1 MVNEICRETRMRVL
15 QLLSSAGFYGA
26 ENMLLNLCASQK
38 DTGCE
43 SNLLVFYNAHQP
55 NIEFY
60 EAAKRRGLNPAMVR
74 CEGRADWKALRE
86 IRRHIRESSVDV
98 VHTHG
103 YKADLYGYLAARR
116 EKKPVV
122 ATCHNWRDVGSA
134 LRLYNRLDR
143 MALRRFDAIAAV
155 SETVAEKLR
164 LAGVPARRIRTIPNG
179 IDARAFEDA
188 AVGSDKSSSSSKC
201 PVIGVV
207 ARLDLQKGF
216 EYLFQAVRGLSE
228 SYPGLKVVIVGEGPD
243 RAAIDAMIRRLGL
256 EDQVKLA
263 GQRNDMPAVY
273 ADMDIFVLPSLN
285 EGLPMTVLEAMA
297 ASRPVI
303 ATRVGA
309 IPKVVADGHT
319 GLLVEPGDVFGLRGA
334 IFRVLANPDLRRR
347 LGQQARDRVLQH
359 YTSDIMARR
368 YAELYEKVLAQPAS
382 AVAGAGVFEV
392 GKARGH

>member
-1 MVNEICRETRMRVL
+1 MRVL

-26 ENMLLNLCASQK
+26 ENMLLNLCVAQK
-38 DTGCE
+38 SAGVEAT
-43 SNLLVFYNAHQP
+43 LLVFYNAHQP
-55 NIEFY
+55 NLELY
-60 EAAKRRGLNPAMVR
+60 EEAKRRGLNPAMVR
-74 CEGRADWKALRE
+74 CEGRVDLKALRE
-86 IRRHIRESSVDV
+86 IRRHIREHAIDI

-103 YKADLYGYLAARR
+103 YKADLYGYIAARR

-134 LRLYNRLDR
+134 LLVYNRLDR
-143 MALRRFDAIAAV
+143 MVLKRFDAIAAV
-155 SETVAEKLR
+155 SDAVNEKLR
-164 LAGVPARRIRTIPNG
+164 FAGVPAGRIRTVPNG
-179 IDARAFEDA
+179 IDVRAFEDA
-188 AVGSDKSSSSSKC
+188 ALGGAALGSSSKS

-243 RAAIDAMIRRLGL
+243 RAAIEAMIRKLGL
-256 EDQVKLA
+256 EDQVTLA

-273 ADMDIFVLPSLN
+273 AAMDIFVLPSLN

-297 ASRPVI
+297 AARAVI

-309 IPKVVADGHT
+309 IPTVVGDGHT

-334 IFRVLANPDLRRR
+334 IFRLLANPDLRRR
-347 LGQQARDRVLQH
+347 LGQQAQARVLQH
-359 YTSDIMARR
+359 YTSDIMAQR
-368 YAELYEKVLAQPAS
+368 YAELYEHVLAQPAT
-382 AVAGAGVFEV
+382 VAAGSGVLDV
-392 GKARGH
+392 GKVRGQ